1 MVRQTPDAIDAPFRR
16 DEPYAR
22 VCQHSGC
29 PAEGLYRAPKSRNRL
44 TEYYWFCLDHVREY
58 NQAWNYF
65 VGMNEEEIEGQRRVD
80 TVWERPSWPLS
91 GRYHEAERRIRE
103 KVYRTFGVGD
113 EGGRREEPPRT
124 EDEKALAVLGLE
136 RPVAFPDVK
145 ARYKALVKQ
154 LHPDANGGD
163 PEAEEQMKVVNDAY
177 NTLKRSF
184 VQ

>member
-16 DEPYAR
+16 EQRFTRA
-22 VCQHSGC
+22 CQHGGC
-29 PAEGLYRAPKSRNRL
+29 PAEGLYRAPKSPDQL

-58 NQAWNYF
+58 NQAWDYF

-91 GRYHEAERRIRE
+91 GRFHEAERRLRD
-103 KVYRTFGVGD
+103 KVHRAFG
-113 EGGRREEPPRT
+113 EGAGGARHEPPVRS
-124 EDEKALAVLGLE
+124 EDEKALAVLGLR
-136 RPVAFPDVK
+136 RPVTFPDVK
-145 ARYKALVKQ
+145 VRYKALVKQ

-163 PEAEEQMKVVNDAY
+163 PEAEERLKVVNDAY